1 MIRKMSKMTKTIAA
15 LSVALAGL
23 TGGTSAQAAVH
34 QVDPFPIG
42 IFWSPGPEETTSAKY
57 QEIKEMNATY
67 VLLSNGVYSY
77 AQNDAA
83 LAQCAAQGLRCI
95 VQDDRLGSYKFT
107 VSQTA
112 GNDGKYV
119 SSAYSLGQTF
129 TTPDEPDVAIDTIQ
143 LYIDKS
149 QWTAGKTLTLSLYTS
164 PSKDVLIGS
173 DNITGPVADN
183 YPVFKLYKWLEP
195 NTTYYVELTS
205 DSASS
210 IGWVVGQTSDVY
222 AGGTAYQNGTALSN
236 YDFWFKLNY
245 GQKMYSGVAQPS
257 TATVNDI
264 VSHYASN
271 PGLLGYNL
279 MDEPSAAAM
288 TGLHGTMEKFRQA
301 DPNHMTYV
309 NLLPT
314 YAANL
319 GFGDR
324 TGEYVT
330 PDRALGQ
337 SFKTNAGTTQ
347 ISTIQ
352 LYIDNSQWGSNEP
365 LTLKLWDSPAKTT
378 LLGQSTLSGSATSFP
393 RFEINAVVSPN
404 TEYYWELTHGGGG
417 DNAVGWVIRS
427 TSGTKWEKD
436 GTAYASG
443 TPING
448 DFWFAL
454 NQNLLPFSYEDYV
467 YRWASK
473 KPDVLMF
480 DHYPFSA
487 SGGFSG
493 EYYTNLEI
501 VRRQAQMA
509 SLDFWTY
516 IQSVGITDGL
526 RSPSENELRYNVYT
540 SLAYGAKGINY
551 FTYETPSGQGESF
564 HDGIILP
571 DGSKGPLYT
580 WAKTINAALLQIGPT
595 LTTLDSQAVYHTGT
609 LPESTTALPSSFFWQ
624 PVDLTQ
630 PLIVSSFKNASGR
643 EYVMVVNR
651 DTANA
656 RTVSFVLSTQP
667 ASVTEVSQSTGL
679 ETATNYN
686 AATGQ
691 LSSSFAPGEGR
702 LYVLP

>member
-1 MIRKMSKMTKTIAA
+1 MKRMTKKIAI
-15 LSVALAGL
+15 LSVAVASLAM
-23 TGGTSAQAAVH
+23 GTSVQAAVPN
-34 QVDPFPIG
+34 VGPFPIG
-42 IFWSPGPEETTSAKY
+42 IFWSPSPEETTSAKY
-57 QEIKEMNATY
+57 QEIKDMNATY
-67 VLLSNGVYSY
+67 VLLSNGVYWY
-77 AQNDAA
+77 DQNDAA
-83 LAQCAAQGLRCI
+83 LAQCAAQGLKCI
-95 VQDDRLGSYKFT
+95 VQDDRLGSHKFT
-107 VSQTA
+107 VGQTA

-119 SSAYSLGQTF
+119 SSTSSLGQTF
-129 TTPDEPDVAIDTIQ
+129 TTPDEQDVAIDTIQ

-149 QWTAGKTLTLSLYTS
+149 NWTAGKKLTLSLYNS
-164 PSKDVLIGS
+164 PSKTELIAS
-173 DNITGPVADN
+173 DSITGPVADN
-183 YPVFKLYKWLEP
+183 YPLFKLYKWLEP

-205 DSASS
+205 DSTSN
-210 IGWVVGQTSDVY
+210 IGWVVGQTADVY

-245 GQKMYSGVAQPS
+245 GQKMYSGSVVPS
-257 TATVNDI
+257 MATVNDI
-264 VSHYASN
+264 VSHYSSN

-279 MDEPSAAAM
+279 MDEPSASAM
-288 TGLHGTMEKFRQA
+288 AGLHSTMEKFRQA

-319 GFGDR
+319 GFGAQ

-330 PDRALGQ
+330 PGSALGQ
-337 SFKTNAGTTQ
+337 SFKTNAGTTH

-352 LYIDNSQWGSNEP
+352 LYIDHSQWGSNEP
-365 LTLKLWDSPAKTT
+365 LTLKLWDSTAKTT
-378 LLGQSTLSGSATSFP
+378 LLGQSTLSGSSTSFP
-393 RFEINAVVSPN
+393 LFEVNAAVTPN
-404 TEYYWELTHGGGG
+404 TVYYWELTHGGGG

-427 TSGTKWEKD
+427 ANGTQWEKD

-443 TPING
+443 TPLNG

-473 KPDVLMF
+473 QPDVLMF

-501 VRRQAQMA
+501 IRRQAQMA

-516 IQSVGITDGL
+516 IQSVGITGGL
-526 RSPSENELRYNVYT
+526 RSPSDNEVRYNVYT

-571 DGSKGPLYT
+571 DGSKGPLY
-580 WAKTINAALLQIGPT
+580 ASVQAINAELFKLGPT
-595 LTTLDSQAVYHTGT
+595 LSGLDSEAVYHTGT
-609 LPESTTALPSSFFWQ
+609 LPTSTIALPSSFFWQ
-624 PVDLTQ
+624 PVDPAQ

-656 RTVSFVLSTQP
+656 RTVSFALSTKP
-667 ASVTEVSQSTGL
+667 ASVTEVSKTTGL

-686 AATGQ
+686 ATTGE

>member
-1 MIRKMSKMTKTIAA
+1 MNRMTKKIAILA
-15 LSVALAGL
+15 VALASL
-23 TGGTSAQAAVH
+23 AGGGSAQAAVPD
-34 QVDPFPIG
+34 VGPFPIG
-42 IFWSPGPEETTSAKY
+42 IFWSPSPEETTSAKY

-67 VLLSNGVYSY
+67 VFLSNGVYWY

-83 LAQCAAQGLRCI
+83 LAQCAAQGLKCI

-107 VSQTA
+107 VGQTA

-119 SSAYSLGQTF
+119 SSGNSLGQTF
-129 TTPDEPDVAIDTIQ
+129 KTPDERDVAIDTIQ

-149 QWTAGKTLTLSLYTS
+149 QWTTGRKLTLSLYSS
-164 PSKDVLIGS
+164 PSKEELIGS
-173 DNITGPVADN
+173 DSITGPVTDH
-183 YPVFKLYKWLEP
+183 YPVFKLYKWLAP
-195 NTTYYVELTS
+195 STTYYFELTS
-205 DSASS
+205 DSASN
-210 IGWVVGQTSDVY
+210 IGWVVGNTADVY
-222 AGGTAYQNGTALSN
+222 AGGTAYQNGTALAN

-245 GQKMYSGVAQPS
+245 GQKMYSGGEPPS

-264 VSHYASN
+264 VAHYSSN

-279 MDEPSAAAM
+279 MDEPSASAM

-319 GFGDR
+319 GFGAR

-330 PDRALGQ
+330 PSRALGQ
-337 SFKTNAGTTQ
+337 SFKTNAGTTH

-352 LYIDNSQWGSNEP
+352 LYIDNSQWASNEP
-365 LTLKLWDSPAKTT
+365 LTLKLWDSAAKTT
-378 LLGQSTLSGSATSFP
+378 LLGQSSLSGSSTSFP
-393 RFEINAVVSPN
+393 RFEVNAAVSPN
-404 TEYYWELTHGGGG
+404 TVYYWELTHGGGG
-417 DNAVGWVIRS
+417 DNSVGWVIRS
-427 TSGTKWEKD
+427 TDGVKWEKD

-473 KPDVLMF
+473 EPDVLMF
-480 DHYPFSA
+480 DHYPYNA
-487 SGGFSG
+487 SGGFSS

-501 VRRQAQMA
+501 IRRQAQLA

-526 RSPSENELRYNVYT
+526 RSPSGNELRYNVYT

-551 FTYETPSGQGESF
+551 FTYETPSGEGESF

-580 WAKTINAALLQIGPT
+580 WVKAMNADLLKMGPT
-595 LTTLDSQAVYHTGT
+595 LRALDSEAVYHTGT
-609 LPESTTALPSSFFWQ
+609 LPPSTTALPTSFFWQ
-624 PVDLTQ
+624 PVDPAQ
-630 PLIVSSFKNASGR
+630 PLIVSTFKNASGR

-651 DTANA
+651 DTVNA
-656 RTVSFVLSTQP
+656 RTVSFALSTKP
-667 ASVTEVSQSTGL
+667 AAVTEVSKATGL
-679 ETATNYN
+679 ETGTNYN
-686 AATGQ
+686 ASTGL